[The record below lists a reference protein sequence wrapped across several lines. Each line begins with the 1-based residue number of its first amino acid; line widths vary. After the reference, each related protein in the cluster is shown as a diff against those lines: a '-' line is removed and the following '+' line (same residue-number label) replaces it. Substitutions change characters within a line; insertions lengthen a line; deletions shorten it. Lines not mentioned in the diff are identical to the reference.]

1 MKRALLASLGLLVGS
16 ALAHAQSAAAPDPAR
31 LFDYDRKQPLD
42 IQEKATYDRNG
53 VRVID
58 LSYASPRQGR
68 VTAFLV
74 LPRGKGPF
82 AAILFGHWGGGNRT
96 EFLPEAELYAQAG
109 AISLLMDYPWTR
121 PAPWSRSVPNMDK
134 PELDME
140 IYSQAVV
147 DLRRGL
153 DLLLARPDVDPK
165 RVAYVGHSYGA
176 QWGAILSAVDRRMK
190 TTVLVGGTP
199 TLADVLL
206 HDSPDVEQFVKTRKA
221 QVEKYIEANKPL
233 DAVNFIP
240 RAAPIPLLFQFARF
254 EQYFS
259 RDAMD
264 RYIQAASEPKWI
276 KWYDTGHDLNDVQT
290 LLDRAEWLEKQIGIK
305 PLGPVLEKQ
314 LQGKPP

>member
-1 MKRALLASLGLLVGS
+1 
-16 ALAHAQSAAAPDPAR
+16 
-31 LFDYDRKQPLD
+31 
-42 IQEKATYDRNG
+42 
-53 VRVID
+53 
-58 LSYASPRQGR
+58 
-68 VTAFLV
+68 
-74 LPRGKGPF
+74 
-82 AAILFGHWGGGNRT
+82 
-96 EFLPEAELYAQAG
+96 
-109 AISLLMDYPWTR
+109 
-121 PAPWSRSVPNMDK
+121 MDK